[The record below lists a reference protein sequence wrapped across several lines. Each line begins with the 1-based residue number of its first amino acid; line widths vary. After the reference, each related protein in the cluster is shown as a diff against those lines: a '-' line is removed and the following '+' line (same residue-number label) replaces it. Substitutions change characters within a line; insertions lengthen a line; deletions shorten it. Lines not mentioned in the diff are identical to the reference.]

1 MKLTTFLVSRTKQI
15 HAKTISVFES
25 TFKIKVIS
33 VLTLSEILLVSAV
46 ICKQRIL
53 HENEIVQDLQNYN
66 YEDVNQGH
74 FRKPSETSAD
84 AMKNNYP
91 KTIFSWAVQFLPTL
105 YVNC

>member
-33 VLTLSEILLVSAV
+33 VLTLSEILLMSAV

-53 HENEIVQDLQNYN
+53 HENEIVQDLQNYKH
-66 YEDVNQGH
+66 EDVNQGH
-74 FRKPSETSAD
+74 FRKPSETSAN
-84 AMKNNYP
+84 AMKNNHP
-91 KTIFSWAVQFLPTL
+91 KTSFSWLFNFYLL
-105 YVNC
+105 YT